1 MKTFKTFEQLN
12 VSEMIL
18 VKGGNSS
25 SNQSRNETAKEGQII
40 YIDGKPYLITTQGL
54 EPLFEA

>member
-1 MKTFKTFEQLN
+1 MKTFEQLS

-25 SNQSRNETAKEGQII
+25 SNQSENKTAKEGQII